1 MPTLN
6 LSPAQQ
12 KELKRLRVRAFDQ
25 DLRSFTAKQLRAEFS
40 TQRTRRILSKVLT
53 RNVVFQAASWAI
65 EGKTPKIN
73 GNLRSL
79 YYQWVKPVVA
89 KLPELLKT
97 KVDFYDETLNAL
109 ELFIGELHLFSYR
122 DLELVDERWENR
134 FFTDGRN
141 PHLLLFAEKNGFVQ
155 FLQEAS
161 RTYGLTAVA
170 LGGSPSHFSTE
181 YLAAQLKKLKVI
193 EPLILFG
200 ITDYDPAGADIAKAF
215 AQQLSRQ
222 GLKVEEHHQLITPKA
237 FVDGELSTL
246 RFPVPKKRAAL
257 VARWLKA
264 SGGLGGQAFGIEAD
278 ALPKPRLV
286 DLVAKT
292 LAPYLRNKTKP
303 TIRGKDLRG

>member
-1 MPTLN
+1 MPTLK
-6 LSPAQQ
+6 LTREQQ
-12 KELKRLRVRAFDQ
+12 AALKKLRVRSFDQ
-25 DLRSFTAKQLRAEFS
+25 DLRTMTAKQLRAEFS
-40 TQRTRRILSKVLT
+40 TQRTRRVLAKVLT
-53 RNVVFQAASWAI
+53 RNVVFQAASWVI
-65 EGKTPKIN
+65 EGKAPKIS

-109 ELFIGELHLFSYR
+109 ELFIGELGLFSYR

-170 LGGSPSHFSTE
+170 LGGSPSHLSTE

-200 ITDYDPAGADIAKAF
+200 ITDYDPAGADIARSF

-222 GLKVEEHHQLITPKA
+222 GLKVAEHHQLITPA
-237 FVDGELSTL
+237 VFVAEELTTL
-246 RFPVPKKRAAL
+246 RFAVPQKRAAL

-264 SGGLGGQAFGIEAD
+264 GGGLGGKAFGIEAD
-278 ALPKPRLV
+278 ALPKARLV

-292 LAPYLRNKTKP
+292 LAPYLRQKTT
-303 TIRGKDLRG
+303 TIKREEIKA